1 MRTSCRD
8 IDSFQ
13 VRAAAVSVVVA
24 MTSRK
29 ELRLDLTPHK
39 EGLVGAARTAAEDP
53 EPRVALE
60 GSKAAQNLSWWP

>member
-1 MRTSCRD
+1 MT
-8 IDSFQ
+8 
-13 VRAAAVSVVVA
+13 VVVT

-29 ELRLDLTPHK
+29 ELRLALTPHK
-39 EGLVGAARTAAEDP
+39 EGLVGAARAATEDA